1 MKITL
6 IMLILFPF
14 MTILPIECNA
24 QISRYDL
31 LGKWE
36 MYKIFR
42 GGTEVTNQYLPNAKR
57 WISFEADNT
66 FVSDG
71 RTFDRKQ
78 GRYTLDEDTG
88 LLSFNLD
95 LGFGQFSYWQVD
107 FDGRQMIWTDRGNP
121 MNKKVKIILIP
132 DF

>member
-1 MKITL
+1 MKIFILTL
-6 IMLILFPF
+6 LFLSVAFIAAPVSK
-14 MTILPIECNA
+14 A

-31 LGKWE
+31 LGRWE

-42 GGTEVTNQYLPNAKR
+42 GDKEVTNVYLPEAWR

-71 RTFDRKQ
+71 ETFDRKA
-78 GRYTLDEDTG
+78 GKYSLDEATG

-95 LGFGQFSYWQVD
+95 LGFGQFSYWQVN

-121 MNKKVKIILIP
+121 LHEQIKIILVP

>member
-1 MKITL
+1 MKIIKTVLTL
-6 IMLILFPF
+6 FLFISMF
-14 MTILPIECNA
+14 TIECRA

-31 LGKWE
+31 LGRWE

-42 GGTEVTNQYLPNAKR
+42 GGREVTNQYLPDAKR

-71 RTFDRKQ
+71 ETFDRKQ
-78 GRYTLDEDTG
+78 GRYSLDEDTG
-88 LLSFNLD
+88 LLSFDLD
-95 LGFGQFSYWQVD
+95 LGFGQLSYWQVD
-107 FDGRQMIWTDRGNP
+107 FDGRQMVWTDRGNP
-121 MNKKVKIILIP
+121 MHDKIRIILIP